1 MRGQRHEALQRAGW
15 IERTEEEFVGVVE
28 DVAVAQGGGAGIG
41 ATDGL
46 RDG

>member
-1 MRGQRHEALQRAGW
+1 MRGLFQEALQRAFW
-15 IERTEEEFVGVVE
+15 IERTEEEAVGVVE